1 MAKILI
7 VDDDPDFVET
17 TRLVLE
23 SAGHEVITAADGDA
37 GIRSVEKDSPDMV
50 ILDIIMASVLDGL
63 SVSARMA
70 DNPAWRDIPILMVTS
85 IANSDYAALFPTDE
99 YIHIDAFVSKPISPD
114 VLLSRTQS
122 LLRRVV

>member
-1 MAKILI
+1 
-7 VDDDPDFVET
+7 
-17 TRLVLE
+17 
-23 SAGHEVITAADGDA
+23 
-37 GIRSVEKDSPDMV
+37 MV